1 MLNALT
7 FDVEDY
13 FQVAALADSFNPSK
27 WDDIPRRV
35 VGNTQA
41 LYEML
46 ARHDIK
52 ATFFF
57 LGWVV
62 DRHPSLVREAAR
74 AGHEVACHGYS
85 HQLIYRQSREVF
97 REETRRAK
105 GLIEDAL
112 GAPVLGYRAASYSIT
127 RESLWAL
134 DELIDAGFQYD
145 SSIFPVHHDRYG
157 IPDAPREP
165 HRVRSPQGREL
176 VEFPPST
183 VLWAGR
189 KLPVA
194 GGGYFRIFPYAL
206 TRWAVRRV
214 NAEGLPF
221 NFYLHPWEIDP
232 GQPRV
237 KTSLLS
243 RFRHYTNLDVCQRRL
258 EDLISRFEFTTMA
271 EVLRIAG
278 FLPAAEQARAP
289 GQVPPARI
297 GAMG

>member
-13 FQVAALADSFNPSK
+13 FQVSALAGSVDRANWGTMPQ
-27 WDDIPRRV
+27 RV
-35 VGNTQA
+35 VRNTQA

-62 DRHPSLVREAAR
+62 DRHPQLVREAAQ

-85 HQLIYRQSREVF
+85 HRLIYQQTPEDF
-97 REETRRAK
+97 RAETLRSKA
-105 GLIEDAL
+105 LIEDQL

-127 RESLWAL
+127 RKSLWAL
-134 DELIDAGFQYD
+134 DVLAEAGFQYD
-145 SSIFPVHHDRYG
+145 SSIFPVYHDTYG

-165 HRVRSPQGREL
+165 HVLSSPKGHKL

-183 VLWAGR
+183 ALFAGR

-194 GGGYFRIFPYAL
+194 GGGYFRIFPYAI
-206 TRWAVRRV
+206 TRWAVKRV

-232 GQPRV
+232 EQPRV
-237 KTSLLS
+237 KTKLLS
-243 RFRHYTNLDVCQRRL
+243 RFRHYTNLDVCQARL
-258 EDLISRFEFTTMA
+258 EDLITRFRFGTMA
-271 EVLRIAG
+271 DVLRNSGLLPPAA
-278 FLPAAEQARAP
+278 LPAAN
-289 GQVPPARI
+289 RI
-297 GAMG
+297 AASATG

>member
-13 FQVAALADSFNPSK
+13 FQVSALAGSVDRANWGTMPQ
-27 WDDIPRRV
+27 RV
-35 VGNTQA
+35 VRNTHA

-46 ARHDIK
+46 AKRDIK

-62 DRHPSLVREAAR
+62 DRHPQLVREAAQ

-85 HQLIYRQSREVF
+85 HRLIYDQTPEDF
-97 REETRRAK
+97 RAETLRSKA
-105 GLIEDAL
+105 LIEDQL

-127 RESLWAL
+127 RKSLWAL
-134 DELIDAGFQYD
+134 DVLAEAGFQYD
-145 SSIFPVHHDRYG
+145 SSIFPVHHDTYG

-165 HRVRSPQGREL
+165 HVLSSPKGHKL

-183 VLWAGR
+183 ALFAGR

-194 GGGYFRIFPYAL
+194 GGGYFRIFPYAI
-206 TRWAVRRV
+206 TKWAVKRV

-232 GQPRV
+232 EQPRV
-237 KTSLLS
+237 KTKLLS
-243 RFRHYTNLDVCQRRL
+243 RFRHYTNLEVCQARL
-258 EDLISRFEFTTMA
+258 EDLITRFRFGTMA
-271 EVLRIAG
+271 DVLRNAG
-278 FLPAAEQARAP
+278 LLAPATTPRPRVAASAT
-289 GQVPPARI
+289 G
-297 GAMG
+297 

>member
-13 FQVAALADSFNPSK
+13 FQVSALAGSVDRANWSTMPQ
-27 WDDIPRRV
+27 RV
-35 VGNTQA
+35 VRNTHA

-46 ARHDIK
+46 AKRDIK

-62 DRHPSLVREAAR
+62 DRHPQLVREAAQ

-85 HQLIYRQSREVF
+85 HRLIYDQTPEDF
-97 REETRRAK
+97 RAETLRSKA
-105 GLIEDAL
+105 LIEDQL

-127 RESLWAL
+127 RKSLWAL
-134 DELIDAGFQYD
+134 DVLAEAGFQYD
-145 SSIFPVHHDRYG
+145 SSIFPVHHDTYG

-165 HRVRSPQGREL
+165 HVLTSPQGHKL

-183 VLWAGR
+183 ALFAGR

-194 GGGYFRIFPYAL
+194 GGGYFRIFPYAI
-206 TRWAVRRV
+206 TKWAVKRV

-232 GQPRV
+232 EQPRV
-237 KTSLLS
+237 KTKLLS
-243 RFRHYTNLDVCQRRL
+243 RFRHYTNLDVCQARL
-258 EDLISRFEFTTMA
+258 EDLISRFRFGTMA
-271 EVLRIAG
+271 DVLRNAG
-278 FLPAAEQARAP
+278 LLTPAAAP
-289 GQVPPARI
+289 QPRVAATATG
-297 GAMG
+297 